1 MIFLC
6 TCFKMPTATLVHID
20 QNCTH
25 QSNNDLSSA
34 AHTETGVASLGL
46 TLFRAEVAL
55 FVILLFL

>member
-1 MIFLC
+1 
-6 TCFKMPTATLVHID
+6 MPTATLVHID